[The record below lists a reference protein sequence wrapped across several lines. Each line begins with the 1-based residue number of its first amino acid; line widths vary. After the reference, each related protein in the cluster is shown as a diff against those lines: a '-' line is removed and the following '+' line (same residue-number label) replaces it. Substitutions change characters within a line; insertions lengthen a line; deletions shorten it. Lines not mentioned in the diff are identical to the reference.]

1 MELKELRSFCT
12 VARLR
17 SMTKAAEFLD
27 IGQPTVTVH
36 IRKLEQD
43 LGLTLLNRVRRPLEL
58 TSAGAVVA
66 EMAMSHVDALDSL
79 RSGALKAEV
88 THDVS
93 VVSAHDLIPHT
104 LLRIVRAFR
113 TRYPDVQINIR
124 SGLSRD
130 IRRLVADGI
139 MDVGFVSRPVKSP
152 ELEYHRLFSYEH
164 VLITPPGHPLLDLP
178 EVTLGDIARWPLIL
192 TQPGRFTR
200 ELLETEFRRLGHDY
214 DVVMAL
220 PDMDMIKPYVAMGL
234 GVSVGDSLAIEPED
248 EAELGVISLAGILP
262 IEEAGFVTLRGGALS
277 TTAQRFIEMGAGV
290 AHGAAHAMSGV
301 GAAHA

>member
-1 MELKELRSFCT
+1 
-12 VARLR
+12 
-17 SMTKAAEFLD
+17 
-27 IGQPTVTVH
+27 
-36 IRKLEQD
+36 
-43 LGLTLLNRVRRPLEL
+43 
-58 TSAGAVVA
+58 
-66 EMAMSHVDALDSL
+66 MAMTHVDALDSL
-79 RSGALKAEV
+79 RTGALKADDA
-88 THDVS
+88 HDVS

-113 TRYPDVQINIR
+113 SRYPDAQISIR

-130 IRRLVADGI
+130 IRRAVADGI
-139 MDVGFVSRPVKSP
+139 SDVGFVSRPVKSP

-178 EVTLGDIARWPLIL
+178 QVTLGDIALWPLIL

-248 EAELGVISLAGILP
+248 ERELGVVSLADVLP
-262 IEEAGFVTLRGGALS
+262 VEEAGFVTLRGAGRYRPLHVVSSKWAPR
-277 TTAQRFIEMGAGV
+277 TPRWAGV
-290 AHGAAHAMSGV
+290 LRTYRERYSAHATV
-301 GAAHA
+301 GRDCCTRILSACTSATSRICRYA

>member
-79 RSGALKAEV
+79 RSGALKAEF

-113 TRYPDVQINIR
+113 TRYPDAQINIR

-130 IRRLVADGI
+130 IRWLVADGI

-277 TTAQRFIEMGAGV
+277 TTAQRFIEMGAG
-290 AHGAAHAMSGV
+290 AAHAMSGI

>member
-1 MELKELRSFCT
+1 
-12 VARLR
+12 
-17 SMTKAAEFLD
+17 
-27 IGQPTVTVH
+27 
-36 IRKLEQD
+36 
-43 LGLTLLNRVRRPLEL
+43 
-58 TSAGAVVA
+58 
-66 EMAMSHVDALDSL
+66 MAMSHVDALDSL

-113 TRYPDVQINIR
+113 TRYPDAQINIR

-277 TTAQRFIEMGAGV
+277 TTAQRFIEMGAG
-290 AHGAAHAMSGV
+290 AAHAMSGI